1 MTSEER
7 ERLIEYLQRKMC
19 KPCRE
24 SEHGGEHAGCQEAL
38 ELIAIVKNA

>member
-1 MTSEER
+1 MTPEER

-24 SEHGGEHAGCQEAL
+24 SQHSAEHAGCQEAL